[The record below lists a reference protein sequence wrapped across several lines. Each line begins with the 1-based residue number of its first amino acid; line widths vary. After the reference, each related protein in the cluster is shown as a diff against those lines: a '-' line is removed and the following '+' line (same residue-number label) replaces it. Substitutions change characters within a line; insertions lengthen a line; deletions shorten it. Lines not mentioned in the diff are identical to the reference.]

1 MWINTLIAIL
11 LLGLWAAP
19 VSEGRGLL
27 GRLRPPVGGLLLRR
41 CPPPSTCKLAGL
53 VQASAQDGLLAP
65 TPQPRVWHKD
75 AGRRRDGR
83 SLRASLREWGHFNW
97 VPMTEIPPPW
107 FDERNPAAGELRRG
121 KGSKMK
127 KETLNI
133 YEKPE
138 GNKPTR

>member
-53 VQASAQDGLLAP
+53 VQASAQDGLLAALEPDTP
-65 TPQPRVWHKD
+65 TACLAQRC
-75 AGRRRDGR
+75 R
-83 SLRASLREWGHFNW
+83 
-97 VPMTEIPPPW
+97 
-107 FDERNPAAGELRRG
+107 PAPG
-121 KGSKMK
+121 
-127 KETLNI
+127 
-133 YEKPE
+133 
-138 GNKPTR
+138 

>member
-53 VQASAQDGLLAP
+53 VQASAQDGLLAALEPDTP
-65 TPQPRVWHKD
+65 TACLGTKMQAGAGMEGPSASGGFPIQLCSPLTGNRKSD
-75 AGRRRDGR
+75 A
-83 SLRASLREWGHFNW
+83 
-97 VPMTEIPPPW
+97 
-107 FDERNPAAGELRRG
+107 
-121 KGSKMK
+121 
-127 KETLNI
+127 
-133 YEKPE
+133 
-138 GNKPTR
+138 